1 MICWTTASRII
12 AIAALSAVLVACARS
27 VEPADALPEAQALIE
42 RGEAGEARVLLKNVL
57 VKHPD
62 TIAARFLLARIALDA
77 GDVRAADD
85 ELAAVPR
92 DAVLDGDSLYTR
104 ARANVMLGRHREV
117 LKMLEGG
124 APSLSV
130 TQRARLRAAALRA
143 TGAPADAIPEL
154 RAALAA
160 TPADALLITDLANA
174 LAAVGNLQQATREL
188 DAFIATNPKAA
199 DALLA
204 RGELRL
210 RSGSAEPALQDL
222 RAALVQAPAGWPLV
236 SRLTAELLVGE
247 ALLAEGSATDART
260 QLAQIERVLPGSMGA
275 RLLGARI
282 ALFEGRAGEA
292 SDTLQQI
299 DEAMPGDPRVQYLLV
314 EALVRG
320 GNLVRATEVLRR
332 RVQAY
337 PGELQARSL
346 LARLLLEQSR
356 PDQVVELLDDVET
369 RSAGQDSQVEG
380 LLAAA
385 RSARAEAGASIDS
398 LSGRLRAD
406 GSNAQL
412 RAELAAA
419 HLANGDPTQALAIL
433 RAGRGTTLPDFSH
446 APSLAVATEVGALRA
461 LRNERELTLLIE
473 RLVGGAPVA
482 TLLAAS
488 DAAQGGA
495 RNEASA
501 RLVEAVLQR
510 EPRNVEA
517 LLRRANLAFLDRR
530 YADARAALMQLI
542 ELEPRR
548 LDLRLA
554 QARVA
559 EAEGQLDAARSA
571 LRAAVE
577 SDPAALEPA
586 LALASLELR
595 AGALPA
601 ALQVIDELIAAAPAD
616 GKAAAAAGQLLL
628 AARRPE
634 EARLRYGKA
643 RDQAQDDAEH
653 WFGLGRAQLAANDA
667 AAARE
672 SFARTVALRPEWL
685 EANAL
690 AVRLALAQRD
700 AGAARSLTDALQARL
715 PQHPL
720 AWLLAGQVAA
730 VERRA
735 EDASRAFAQS
745 YALRPTA
752 VAAISN
758 FEVRA
763 AAGLA
768 RPEQPLQTW
777 LAREPRDLNARRAL
791 ADYLLRSGREADAQ
805 RALEAL
811 LAQAP
816 NDLAALNN
824 LAWLLAPTNIAMSES
839 LARRAYAIAP
849 DNGAVADTLGWVL
862 VQAGRFGEARDVLAK
877 AVAALPDDRSVRY
890 HYATALHRAGDPAA
904 ARQHVELALAGN
916 TNFKERALA
925 AKLAQELAR

>member
-1 MICWTTASRII
+1 MTWWTTTSRII
-12 AIAALSAVLVACARS
+12 AIAALCAVMGACARS
-27 VEPADALPEAQALIE
+27 VDPADALPEAQAMID

-62 TIAARFLLARIALDA
+62 AITARFLLARIALDA
-77 GDVRAADD
+77 GDARAADD

-92 DAVLDGDSLYTR
+92 DAPLDGDSLYTR
-104 ARANVMLGRHREV
+104 ARADVMLGRHGDV
-117 LKMLEGG
+117 LKMLEAG
-124 APSLSV
+124 APSLSL

-143 TGAPADAIPEL
+143 AGAPADAIPDL
-154 RAALAA
+154 RAALAT
-160 TPADALLITDLANA
+160 TPGDALLVTDLANA

-188 DAFIATNPKAA
+188 DAFIAASPAA
-199 DALLA
+199 VDALLL

-210 RSGSAEPALQDL
+210 RSGSAETGLQDL
-222 RAALVQAPAGWPLV
+222 RAALSQAPAGWPLV
-236 SRLTAELLVGE
+236 SRMTAELLVGE
-247 ALLAEGSATDART
+247 ALLAQGSATDARA

-299 DEAMPGDPRVQYLLV
+299 DEAMPGDSRVQYLLV

-320 GNLVRATEVLRR
+320 GNLGRATELLRR

-337 PGELQARSL
+337 PDELQARSL

-369 RSAGQDSQVEG
+369 RSAAQDSQVEG

-385 RSARAEAGASIDS
+385 RSARAQAGASIAS
-398 LSGRLRAD
+398 LSERLR
-406 GSNAQL
+406 SNRDDAQL

-433 RAGRGTTLPDFSH
+433 REGRGTTLPDFSEV
-446 APSLAVATEVGALRA
+446 PGLAVATEVGALRA
-461 LRNERELTLLIE
+461 LRNERELTLLID
-473 RLVGGAPVA
+473 RLIDGAPTE

-495 RNEASA
+495 RSESAA
-501 RLVEAVLQR
+501 RLVDAVLQR

-517 LLRRANLAFLDRR
+517 LLRRADLAFLDRR
-530 YADARAALMQLI
+530 YADSRAALQQLI
-542 ELEPRR
+542 EIEPGR

-554 QARVA
+554 LARVA
-559 EAEGQLDAARSA
+559 EAEGKLDEARGA
-571 LRAAVE
+571 LRAAVG
-577 SDPAALEPA
+577 SDAAALEPA
-586 LALASLELR
+586 LSLAALELR
-595 AGALPA
+595 ANALPA
-601 ALQVIDELIAAAPAD
+601 ALQVIDALIAAAPKD

-634 EARLRYGKA
+634 EARLRYGTA
-643 RDQAQDDAEH
+643 RDQAPDSAEH

-667 AAARE
+667 GAARE
-672 SFARTVALRPEWL
+672 SFARAVALRPEWL

-690 AVRLALAQRD
+690 AVRLSLAQKD
-700 AGAARSLTDALQARL
+700 TAAARRVTDALQARL

-752 VAAISN
+752 IAAISD

-763 AAGLA
+763 AAGLS
-768 RPEQPLQTW
+768 RPELPLQNW

-791 ADYLLRSGREADAQ
+791 ADQFLRGGREADARRQ
-805 RALEAL
+805 LEAL

-824 LAWLLAPTNIAMSES
+824 LAWLLAPTDIAMAES

-862 VQAGRFGEARDVLAK
+862 VQAGKFGEGRDVLAK
-877 AVAALPDDRSVRY
+877 AVAALPEDRAVRY
-890 HYATALHRAGDPAA
+890 HYATALHRSGDQVG
-904 ARQHVELALAGN
+904 ARQHIERALAGN
-916 TNFKERALA
+916 TNFKERVQAE
-925 AKLAQELAR
+925 KLAQELAR

>member
-1 MICWTTASRII
+1 MTWWTTTSRFLLV
-12 AIAALSAVLVACARS
+12 AALCAVLGACARS
-27 VEPADALPEAQALIE
+27 VDPVDALPEAQAMID

-62 TIAARFLLARIALDA
+62 AVAARFLLARIALDG
-77 GDVRAADD
+77 GDARAADD

-92 DAVLDGDSLYTR
+92 DAALDGDSLYTR
-104 ARANVMLGRHREV
+104 ARTDVMLGRHREV
-117 LKMLEGG
+117 LQLLDDG

-130 TQRARLRAAALRA
+130 TQRARLRASALRA
-143 TGAPADAIPEL
+143 AGVPADAIPEL

-160 TPADALLITDLANA
+160 TPADALLVTDLANA

-188 DAFIATNPKAA
+188 DAFIATNPRAA

-210 RSGSAEPALQDL
+210 RGGSAETALQDL
-222 RAALVQAPAGWPLV
+222 RAASSQAPASWPLV
-236 SRLTAELLVGE
+236 SRMTAELLVGE
-247 ALLAEGSATDART
+247 ALLAQGSATDARA
-260 QLAQIERVLPGSMGA
+260 QLAQIERVLPGSVGA
-275 RLLGARI
+275 QFLGARI

-292 SDTLQQI
+292 SDALQQI

-314 EALVRG
+314 ESLVRG

-332 RVQAY
+332 RVQAN
-337 PGELQARSL
+337 PDELQARSL

-369 RSAGQDSQVEG
+369 RSAAQDAQVEG

-385 RSARAEAGASIDS
+385 RSARAQAGASIATLAGKLKENRGDP
-398 LSGRLRAD
+398 A
-406 GSNAQL
+406 L

-433 RAGRGTTLPDFSH
+433 REGRGTTLPDFSQ
-446 APSLAVATEVGALRA
+446 APSLAVATEVGSLRA

-495 RNEASA
+495 RNEAAA
-501 RLVEAVLQR
+501 RLVDAVLQR

-530 YADARAALMQLI
+530 YADARAALQQLI

-554 QARVA
+554 LARVG
-559 EAEGQLDAARSA
+559 EAEGKLDEARGA
-571 LRAAVE
+571 LRGAVKA
-577 SDPAALEPA
+577 DAAALEPA
-586 LALASLELR
+586 LALAALELR

-601 ALQVIDELIAAAPAD
+601 ALQVIDGLIAAAPAD

-634 EARLRYGKA
+634 EARLRFGKA
-643 RDQAQDDAEH
+643 RDQAQDSAEH
-653 WFGLGRAQLAANDA
+653 WFGLGRAQLAASDA
-667 AAARE
+667 SAARE
-672 SFARTVALRPEWL
+672 SFTRAVALRPEWL

-690 AVRLALAQRD
+690 AVRLALSQRETE
-700 AGAARSLTDALQARL
+700 AARRMTDALQARL

-720 AWLLAGQVAA
+720 GWLLAGQVAA
-730 VERRA
+730 AERRA

-752 VAAISN
+752 VAALSD

-763 AAGLA
+763 AAGLS
-768 RPEQPLQTW
+768 RPELPLQTW

-791 ADYLLRSGREADAQ
+791 ADHLLRGGRDAEARRQ
-805 RALEAL
+805 LEAL

-824 LAWLLAPTNIAMSES
+824 LAWVLAPTNIAMAES

-862 VQAGRFGEARDVLAK
+862 VQAGEFGEARDLLAK
-877 AVAALPDDRSVRY
+877 AVAALPDERSVRY
-890 HYATALHRAGDPAA
+890 HYATALHRAGDHAG
-904 ARQHVELALAGN
+904 ARQHLERALAGN
-916 TNFKERALA
+916 TNFKERAQA
-925 AKLAQELAR
+925 QKLAQELAR